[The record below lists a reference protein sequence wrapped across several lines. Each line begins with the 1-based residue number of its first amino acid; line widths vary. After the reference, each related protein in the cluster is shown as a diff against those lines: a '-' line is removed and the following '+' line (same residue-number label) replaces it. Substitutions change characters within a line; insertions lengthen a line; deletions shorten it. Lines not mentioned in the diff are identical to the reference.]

1 LKSGLG
7 SGASGLKLR
16 ASLSSTV
23 SLSKGIKNTHHFIN
37 NRGGGGAGNNGTGA
51 TIMNSK
57 NATDTQLIQQ
67 QTVKQQLQ
75 ENHLTNTP
83 S

>member
-37 NRGGGGAGNNGTGA
+37 NRGGGAGNNNGPGA
-51 TIMNSK
+51 TMNSK
-57 NATDTQLIQQ
+57 NAADSQLIQQ
-67 QTVKQQLQ
+67 QTVKQELQ
-75 ENHLTNTP
+75 
-83 S
+83 